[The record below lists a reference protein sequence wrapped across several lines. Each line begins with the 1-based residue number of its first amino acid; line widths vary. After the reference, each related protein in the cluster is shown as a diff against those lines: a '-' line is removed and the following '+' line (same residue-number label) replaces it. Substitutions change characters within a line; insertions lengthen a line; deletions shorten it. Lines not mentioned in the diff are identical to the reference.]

1 MLLAVNTPVP
11 PVPFSVTFPRPL
23 MVLATVDV
31 PDVLVNDKVEVA
43 SVSASVLPAAPKE
56 PPVPMAKVLPALTVV
71 APANALLLP
80 VKVTTP
86 VPA

>member
-1 MLLAVNTPVP
+1 
-11 PVPFSVTFPRPL
+11 
-23 MVLATVDV
+23 MVLPTVDV
-31 PDVLVNDKVEVA
+31 PEDSVNNKLA
-43 SVSASVLPAAPKE
+43 ALSAKAKVLPAAPNE

-86 VPA
+86 APA

>member
-1 MLLAVNTPVP
+1 
-11 PVPFSVTFPRPL
+11 

-56 PPVPMAKVLPALTVV
+56 PPVPTAKVLPALTVV

-80 VKVTTP
+80 VNVTTP